1 LSLSEHIVEVD
12 DSTFASEVVQ
22 RSFDVPVV
30 VDFWAPWCGPCRTL
44 GPMLERAAI
53 EAGGAFR
60 LAKVN
65 VDDSPNLAV
74 RFGVRGIPAVK
85 AFRQGEVVSEFVGAQ
100 PEPSVRRFLERV
112 APSQADAELEKAQG
126 LLKTRHWAEAEAG
139 FREILEREEAS
150 ASASLGLV
158 HCLLMQGRG
167 AEARSLLARFPP
179 GTEWAQAEKL
189 RPLAEL
195 LAEAEVDESA
205 QPAEAL
211 EAQILQAGRL
221 VSRGNVEAAMD
232 GLLDVLRVDK
242 NYRRGQARQALLGFF
257 ILLGDD
263 DPLTRAYRDE
273 LASILF

>member
-1 LSLSEHIVEVD
+1 MSLSEHIIEVD

-22 RSFDVPVV
+22 RSFELPVV
-30 VDFWAPWCGPCRTL
+30 VEFWAVWCGPCRTL

-100 PEPSVRRFLERV
+100 PESVVRRFLERV
-112 APSQADAELEKAQG
+112 APSEADAELARSQG
-126 LLKTRHWAEAEAG
+126 LLKTRHWVEAEAG
-139 FREILEREEAS
+139 FREILQREETNA
-150 ASASLGLV
+150 AASLGLV

-167 AEARSLLARFPP
+167 RESRTLLRGFPP

-189 RPLAEL
+189 RPLADM
-195 LAEAEVDESA
+195 LAEAEAEASD
-205 QPAEAL
+205 QPTEAL
-211 EAQILQAGRL
+211 EAQYLQAGRL
-221 VSRGNVEAAMD
+221 VSRGNIEAAMD
-232 GLLDVLRVDK
+232 GLLDVIRADK
-242 NYRRGQARQALLGFF
+242 DFRRGQARQALLGLF